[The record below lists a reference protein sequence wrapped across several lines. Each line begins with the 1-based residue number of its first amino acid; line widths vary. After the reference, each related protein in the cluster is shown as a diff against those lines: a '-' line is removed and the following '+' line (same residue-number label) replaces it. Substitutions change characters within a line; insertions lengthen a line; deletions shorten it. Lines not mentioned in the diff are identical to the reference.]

1 MEPRGQRPRKG
12 VRVVKITIELSFAVV
27 ISVVLILLIVA
38 LAAN

>member
-1 MEPRGQRPRKG
+1 VPLM
-12 VRVVKITIELSFAVV
+12 KITIELSFAVV